1 MSLRLIFYGLFFTV
15 FFHTFS
21 IDMKYFVF
29 PLTVGGV
36 YQIGKMD
43 THNTIVKSYLNSP
56 EDSNNKGS
64 FMFIGYTSKQYV
76 GQESDP
82 SIRSESYIGFAPL
95 PFLLGTVLT
104 GVCFGKNSLNPI
116 FVGSALTIA
125 YAYYMPFKINPFI
138 WKNKNG
144 IKENKVICSGLKK
157 IGLNDGI

>member
-15 FFHTFS
+15 FSHTFS

-29 PLTVGGV
+29 PLTVAGV

-56 EDSNNKGS
+56 EDSNNKGH
-64 FMFIGYTSKQYV
+64 FKFIGYTNKQYV

-82 SIRSESYIGFAPL
+82 IIINQSYAGFAPL

-104 GVCFGKNSLNPI
+104 SVFFGKNSLNPI
-116 FVGSALTIA
+116 LAGSVFTFV
-125 YAYYMPFKINPFI
+125 YAYCMPFKINPFL
-138 WKNKNG
+138 WKNSKG
-144 IKENKVICSGLKK
+144 IKENKVIYFGSNKVT
-157 IGLNDGI
+157 LNDEI

>member
-1 MSLRLIFYGLFFTV
+1 MGKVFSFFVTV
-15 FFHTFS
+15 FSHIFS

-43 THNTIVKSYLNSP
+43 THNTIVKSHLNSP

-82 SIRSESYIGFAPL
+82 SIRNESYIGFALL
-95 PFLLGTVLT
+95 PFFLGTFLT
-104 GVCFGKNSLNPI
+104 TVVSFKKNPLNPI
-116 FVGSALTIA
+116 LFGSALTIA
-125 YAYYMPFKINPFI
+125 YAYYMLFKINPFI

-157 IGLNDGI
+157 IALNDGI